1 MGYISVKISKLFI
14 LVLLFVF
21 LGCSRKEKKP
31 EEGVYIENKEGKFTL
46 YRAGV
51 PYQIKGSSGFS
62 ELEALKEAGGN
73 TIRIWDTVGLS
84 SLLKKANENGIAV
97 IVGLSLPESR
107 YLSFYD
113 DQAKVDAQFNA
124 IKKTINTYKKDP
136 ALLMWCV
143 GNELVFPVR
152 PKFHN
157 FYKTFNNI
165 VELIHQDDPDHP
177 VTTTILNFNQKDI
190 FNIRMRTDIDLLSFN
205 VFGAIKHFK
214 KDLKDF
220 SWFWDG
226 PYLITEWGIDGPWDG
241 TQYTAWGAYI
251 EPTST
256 KKAAQYKERYD
267 QYIPVNDPRNLGSFI
282 FFWGQKQETTHTWF
296 SLFDEHGRKTES
308 VSAATAIWTGKE
320 RKDTFPK
327 INYML
332 LNKKGA
338 YDNIILKPNQPANA
352 ELLMESGSL
361 KPEKIEWEIYP
372 EDWYRK
378 GNVNNLVRPAAVSTK
393 FSSTADLQVTFNTP
407 AIEGPYRLFVTVTN
421 RDGNIATSNTPFY
434 IAIAD
439 NNEKK

>member
-1 MGYISVKISKLFI
+1 MRYKSVKMLKFFM
-14 LVLLFVF
+14 LVMLGAF
-21 LGCSRKEKKP
+21 LGCSREHKSA
-31 EEGVYIENKEGKFTL
+31 GMVYIENKEGKFTL
-46 YRAGV
+46 YRAGA
-51 PYQIKGSSGFS
+51 PYHIKGASGFS
-62 ELEALKEAGGN
+62 ELEVLKEAGGN

-84 SLLKKANENGIAV
+84 IILKQANENGIGV
-97 IVGLSLPESR
+97 IVGLPIPESQ

-113 DQAKVDAQFNA
+113 DKAKIDSQYNS
-124 IKKTINTYKKDP
+124 IKKIVNAHKKDP

-143 GNELVFPVR
+143 GNELVFPFR
-152 PKFHN
+152 PKYSS
-157 FYKTFNNI
+157 FYKAFNDI

-177 VTTTILNFNQKDI
+177 VTTTVLNFSKGDI
-190 FNIRMRTDIDLLSFN
+190 FNIRMRTEIDLLSFN

-241 TQYTAWGAYI
+241 TRYTAWSAYI

-267 QYIPVNDPRNLGSFI
+267 QYIPVNDPGYLGSFI

-296 SLFDEHGRKTES
+296 SLFDEHGKKTES
-308 VSAATAIWTGKE
+308 VAAAASIWTGKKG
-320 RKDTFPK
+320 KDTFPK
-327 INYML
+327 ISYML

-352 ELLMESGSL
+352 ELLIEPGSL
-361 KPEKIEWEIYP
+361 SPENVEWEIYP
-372 EDWYRK
+372 EDWYKK
-378 GNVNNLVRPAAVSTK
+378 GNVNNINRPAAVETK
-393 FSSTADLQVTFNTP
+393 FSSTADLHVAFKTP
-407 AIEGPYRLFVTVTN
+407 AKEGPYRLFVTITN
-421 RDGNIATSNTPFY
+421 HEGNIATANTPFY
-434 IAIAD
+434 IAG